1 MSEQSDMSVGER
13 IKATLQAA
21 LTPSSI
27 EVIDESH
34 KHAGHAHAVTRRGT
48 AGAAGETHFRV
59 KLVSE
64 RFRGQSRVDRHR
76 AINHLLACEFEN
88 GVHALAIEAKAPG
101 E

>member
-1 MSEQSDMSVGER
+1 MRAQSDMAVSDR
-13 IKATLQAA
+13 IKVILQEAF
-21 LTPSSI
+21 TPSSI

-34 KHAGHAHAVTRRGT
+34 KHASHAHAMKRPGT
-48 AGAAGETHFRV
+48 AGGAGGTHFRV

-76 AINHLLACEFEN
+76 AINQLLNSEFES
-88 GVHALAIEAKAPG
+88 GMHALAIEAKAPD

>member
-1 MSEQSDMSVGER
+1 MREQSDMSVGDR
-13 IKATLQAA
+13 IKAILQEA

-34 KHAGHAHAVTRRGT
+34 KHAGHAHAVTRHST
-48 AGAAGETHFRV
+48 AGDAGATHFRV

-64 RFRGQSRVDRHR
+64 SFRGQSRVDRHR
-76 AINHLLACEFEN
+76 AINHLLAGEFET
-88 GVHALAIEAKAPG
+88 GVHALAIEAKAPD